1 MFEIVNASELVNI
14 FGTME
19 EPIVTAKQIIGHN
32 RDATVYLLADTTQP
46 YTDFTIE
53 PSYFYCT
60 KFVNLGFLNNLDEV
74 KKRLRAFEVDNL
86 KVACSD
92 GYIFD
97 GDEVSQDRMSRAL
110 LGMNDT
116 DIISWKTADN
126 NFVNINKA
134 KLAEILRK
142 AGEIQTQIWV
152 KYG

>member
-19 EPIVTAKQIIGHN
+19 EPIATTKQIIGHN

-46 YTDFTIE
+46 YMGFIIE

-74 KKRLRAFEVDNL
+74 KKRLRNFEVDNL

-97 GDEVSQDRMSRAL
+97 GDEVSQGRMSRAL
-110 LGMNDT
+110 LGMSDT
-116 DIISWKTADN
+116 DTIFWKTADN
-126 NFVNINKA
+126 QFVEVTKA
-134 KLAEILRK
+134 KLAELLRK
-142 AGEIQTQIWV
+142 AGEIQTQIWA